1 LQTRFDYALEIENY
15 GTIIAKG
22 RDGKGYKTSEKAWN
36 ALDKAIAVSNHWG
49 VAVGGNVRVH
59 EDNTV

>member
-1 LQTRFDYALEIENY
+1 MTRFDYALEIENY

-22 RDGKGYKTSEKAWN
+22 LDGKGYKTSEKAWN

-49 VAVGGNVRVH
+49 LSVGGNVGVH
-59 EDNTV
+59 EDNNL